1 MKTPKGPLF
10 AAGKLLLVLLGNTL
24 YALAIALF
32 VLPSGLIT
40 GGTTGLGLVAQHLLG
55 LPLSAFVGLFNAAM
69 FVVGLC
75 LLGKV
80 FALTTAVS
88 SFYFGQRGAVG
99 PHQQQPPVS
108 KSFYFWHYTR
118 PVEIRRS
125 RLAPS

>member
-1 MKTPKGPLF
+1 M
-10 AAGKLLLVLLGNTL
+10 LLGNTL

-88 SFYFGQRGAVG
+88 SFYFPLVLEVFQRQFQGVRLTSD
-99 PHQQQPPVS
+99 PCWPPCAAACS
-108 KSFYFWHYTR
+108 SAWA
-118 PVEIRRS
+118 S
-125 RLAPS
+125 AW

>member
-55 LPLSAFVGLFNAAM
+55 RPLSAVGGRFNAAK
-69 FVVGLC
+69 FGGGLC
-75 LLGKV
+75 RLG
-80 FALTTAVS
+80 
-88 SFYFGQRGAVG
+88 
-99 PHQQQPPVS
+99 
-108 KSFYFWHYTR
+108 
-118 PVEIRRS
+118 
-125 RLAPS
+125 